1 MEFQMRNKTFISS
14 MVGVAATVAVAG
26 SANAA
31 LTFDSFTD
39 PATGTRLGTVTS
51 GSFMG
56 GFFTGRTLYADGTSG
71 SGGTAKTLTDSIGST
86 NLTVDVNGP
95 SGTAR
100 YGEAAYSR
108 ASNGDLSNLASI
120 SVTIAYTN
128 FTGSVNFNFGD
139 ATFAQGSQVIDA
151 RSAFTGTVNLTF
163 TKADFVGNV
172 DWAQVGN
179 FSMAFTSRNTT
190 AGSAVFTNFNYSQVP
205 APGALALLGAAG
217 LVGARRRR
225 A

>member
-14 MVGVAATVAVAG
+14 MVGVAAAVAVAG

-39 PATGTRLGTVTS
+39 SATGTSAGTVTS

-56 GFFTGRTLYADGTSG
+56 GFFTGRTLSADGTSG
-71 SGGTAKTLTDSIGST
+71 SGVSARTLTDSIGST
-86 NLTVDVNGP
+86 NLTVNVNGP
-95 SGTAR
+95 SATPR
-100 YGEAAYSR
+100 YGEAFYSR
-108 ASNGDLSNLASI
+108 ASNGDLSNFASI

-128 FTGSVNFNFGD
+128 FTGSVYFSFGE
-139 ATFAQGSQVIDA
+139 ATFAQGSQAIDA
-151 RSAFTGTVNLTF
+151 QSAFTGTVNLTF

-172 DWAQVGN
+172 DWAQVGY
-179 FSMAFTSRNTT
+179 FSMTFASRNTT

-225 A
+225 